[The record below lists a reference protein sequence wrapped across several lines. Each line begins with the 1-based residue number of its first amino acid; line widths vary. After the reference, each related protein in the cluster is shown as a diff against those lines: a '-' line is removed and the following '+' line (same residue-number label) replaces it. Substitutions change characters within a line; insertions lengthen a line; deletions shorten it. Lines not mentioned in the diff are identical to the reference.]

1 MCFVGLSGL
10 LITCDNTP
18 QRDCPVEHFQAQRT
32 DAPKLNVGGS
42 LVLLRVSGLMRE
54 VTEVCTPE
62 EKVYIGSTQRDSK
75 GPESE
80 ERARAIMTREMGC
93 RKGRMDNSTD

>member
-1 MCFVGLSGL
+1 
-10 LITCDNTP
+10 
-18 QRDCPVEHFQAQRT
+18 
-32 DAPKLNVGGS
+32 
-42 LVLLRVSGLMRE
+42 MRE